1 VSKISLRNECSNQ
14 KSLFVQSAQMLMVW
28 QELLSANSME
38 RTVLITSVG
47 SAVQSPFGSASEQP
61 TFVMN
66 VIEILIKHL
75 QNPVWA
81 KVQDVRYKLST
92 RLMEQNLL

>member
-1 VSKISLRNECSNQ
+1 MSKISWRNECSNQ
-14 KSLFVQSAQMLMVW
+14 RNLFVQSAQMLMVW
-28 QELLSANSME
+28 LELLSVNSME

-47 SAVQSPFGSASEQP
+47 SAVQSPFGSALEQH

-75 QNPVWA
+75 QNPVWE
-81 KVQDVRYKLST
+81 KGQDVRYKLST
-92 RLMEQNLL
+92 LLMEQNLR